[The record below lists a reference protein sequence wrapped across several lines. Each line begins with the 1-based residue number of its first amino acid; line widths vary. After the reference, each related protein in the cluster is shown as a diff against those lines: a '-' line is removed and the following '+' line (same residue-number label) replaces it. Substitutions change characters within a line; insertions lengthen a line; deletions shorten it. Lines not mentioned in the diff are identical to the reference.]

1 MTRKELAKTI
11 DHTVLKP
18 EATPAMID
26 ALCDEARE
34 HGFVAVCVNPLYVT
48 RCVKRLSG
56 SGVLVA
62 SVIGFPLGASRT
74 DVKVEETRR
83 AVGDGA
89 AEIDMVIAVGEM
101 IAGNTAFIR
110 DDIAAVADATHAAA
124 RTNELKV
131 ILETAALSREQI
143 VAACRCCVEAK
154 ADFVKTSTGFHSSGG
169 ATVESVKLLK
179 ESAPGLKVKAAG
191 GIRDLATARAM
202 LAAGADRLGC
212 SAGVKILQ
220 ELSQ

>member
-1 MTRKELAKTI
+1 MTRNELAKTI

-34 HGFVAVCVNPLYVT
+34 HGFIAVCVNPLYVT

-101 IAGNTAFIR
+101 IAGNTAFIC
-110 DDIAAVADATHAAA
+110 DDIAAVAEATHATA

-220 ELSQ
+220 ELSR